1 VDSVVTTTFPDIR
14 KRCAIHSPAG
24 SIMVIPRE
32 RISGSQVLTRIYCQ
46 MEDDVEQDP
55 TLSSATAT
63 TVSVPTPSTPSFSST
78 AKESAKARRSKISL
92 DRITSQTQ
100 KVLAPYTISFSTV
113 DWWAAYQIG
122 QRATTSFS
130 AFSNR
135 VHIAGDACHTHSPK
149 AGQGMNV
156 SMMDAFNLSW
166 KLAHVILGLAPSA
179 LLDTYNDERLDI
191 ARQLIEFDTK
201 FSSMFSGKM
210 GAGQDEGGGGLTHE
224 EFLKVFRT
232 GGGFTSG
239 CGIEYKPSCLVFPE
253 FREEAVVG
261 GGGDAKPRELGTL
274 VPGRRVMSLL
284 LRRFADANPRHVH
297 DDMPSIGVYRVLLV
311 LPKAFREDT
320 RRFWGVV
327 RKCVVEIPGR
337 FVQGVLQTLVIFRG
351 KREGLEWDDFTGGDV
366 EVMRMVEWGV
376 FGDEAGGVEEVW
388 GVGEEGAVVG
398 VRPDGYVGV
407 VAGFEEGEVVGKWLE
422 GVLVGA

>member
-1 VDSVVTTTFPDIR
+1 MVTTTFPDIR

-24 SIMVIPRE
+24 STMIIPRE
-32 RISGSQVLTRIYCQ
+32 RISGSRVLTRVYCQ

-55 TLSSATAT
+55 TLSSPTAT
-63 TVSVPTPSTPSFSST
+63 TTASVPTST

-92 DRITSQTQ
+92 DLITSQTQ
-100 KVLAPYTISFSTV
+100 KVLAPYTIDFSTV
-113 DWWAAYQIG
+113 DWWTAYQIS
-122 QRATTSFS
+122 QRTTTSFS

-179 LLDTYNDERLDI
+179 LLLLDTYNDERLDI
-191 ARQLIEFDTK
+191 AQQLIEFDTK
-201 FSSMFSGKM
+201 FSSMFSGKI
-210 GAGQDEGGGGLTHE
+210 GEGEGESGGDGGGLTHE

-253 FREEAVVG
+253 FREEAMVGGG
-261 GGGDAKPRELGTL
+261 GGGDAKPKDLGGML
-274 VPGRRVMSLL
+274 MPGRRVMSLL

-320 RRFWGVV
+320 RKFLGAV
-327 RKCVVEIPGR
+327 RKCAVEIPGR
-337 FVQGVLQTLVIFRG
+337 FVQGTLQTLVVFRG
-351 KREGLEWDDFTGGDV
+351 KREGLDWDDFTGGDV
-366 EVMRMVEWGV
+366 EVMRRVEWGV

-388 GVGEEGAVVG
+388 GVGEGGAVVG

-407 VAGFEEGEVVGKWLE
+407 VAGLEEGDVVEKWLE